1 MKKKIIL
8 SSLFALSLFA
18 LPLTAC
24 NEEGGSVPSGSV
36 ATATISIK
44 TPSKTSFEV
53 GESETLEAELLNF
66 PEGTA
71 VNWYSSN
78 TAVISISQKGKINA
92 LAEGT
97 SEITCKAREV
107 TSAPLVITVT
117 PKKVPSITLKEP
129 SKSEIEVNEEI
140 QLTFDIK
147 NTDQTNVTF
156 VANNDN
162 VSITSAG
169 VVKGL
174 KVGTSKIHAELGEIK
189 SNEIT
194 LTILEES
201 KELTVAIEAPS
212 KKYLVANG
220 TYRLVSKV
228 KGNVNNYP
236 LEYVSSNPAVLS
248 VNDSGMVT
256 ALAAGV
262 ATITLK
268 VHDVTSDPVE
278 FTVLAS
284 YSPVESVS
292 YEKTS
297 IEIVKGESFTFTNVM
312 ILPETADQSFT
323 LTSSDSKYVSVD
335 GDTITGLN
343 ASDDS
348 VLVTIHAGG
357 KEAFVAVTVKS
368 AFDAYVPSIKAK
380 LQTADQKEATM
391 AKQGHLYFQDQDAT
405 GKDTTYDKYDF
416 VVNSDNRSVTR
427 HKKKSQYS
435 SGDKNERISFTY
447 YNDDLI
453 QYTESFDDDDNPTGT
468 PDVLKKDV
476 VESEGGYTEVD
487 KPIALNAV
495 NYPYVGSFD
504 TYSPKCGFAK
514 YVLSNYFNSKFFGTS
529 NSENKNSFQ
538 FSKTQDDV
546 YTLKMDVNSNWGD
559 LQNKIELNLAFK
571 DELLVTISGKIS
583 KYDDDD
589 YDDVVS
595 LTGSTLID
603 GVLESGTREKSSG
616 LFDPDSMYLTNF
628 DVEFYTGYGAN
639 KKTGTEFA
647 PGEYVYYDFINTLPS
662 TYDKNVDTGYLT
674 IDENYKSKVTLGPTY
689 IKANEAIEDLPVTIH
704 TAKLSKTFHLK
715 FAEQITKTLTYDG
728 ASGMIVGDT
737 ISCKVSFDK
746 NSATDIVYSVTSSNE
761 GKATIKKGTT
771 SASGGYGAFTFN
783 ATDAGT
789 YSIKAHDNKSGL
801 DMTQDIVVYE
811 NSDAGIVEYL
821 GKVKPQNY
829 GSVVT
834 KPTLV
839 KNDDSS
845 FTLSFVYRYQY
856 DDDYTDTDT
865 ITANFNYSGGT
876 FTLVSSTS
884 KSGVV
889 VKTIGFNS
897 GHASLRLTFDYPD
910 DGTDYTCTPVT
921 ISLK

>member
-97 SEITCKAREV
+97 SEITCKAGEV

-504 TYSPKCGFAK
+504 TNSSKCGFAK
-514 YVLSNYFNSKFFGTS
+514 YILNNYFNSTFFGTS
-529 NSENKNSFQ
+529 NADNKNSFQ
-538 FSKTQDDV
+538 YSKALDGEV
-546 YTLKMDVNSNWGD
+546 YTLKMDSVSSYA
-559 LQNKIELNLAFK
+559 KKCIELTLSFNN
-571 DELLVTISGKIS
+571 DLLVSVNGKLTNYDIDWDDNVTLEGYTI
-583 KYDDDD
+583 
-589 YDDVVS
+589 
-595 LTGSTLID
+595 ID
-603 GVLESGTREKSSG
+603 GVLESGTREVSTG
-616 LFDPDSMYLTNF
+616 LFDPDSMYLTGF
-628 DVEFYTGYGAN
+628 DAEFYTGYGSN
-639 KKTGTEFA
+639 KKVGTEFA
-647 PGEYVYYDFINTLPS
+647 PGVNVSFNFINTLPS
-662 TYDKNVDTGYLT
+662 TYNAAVDTGYLT
-674 IDENYKSKVTLGPTY
+674 VDEQYKSKVTITGNY
-689 IKANEAIEDLPVTIH
+689 ITANEEIEDLPVTIH
-704 TAKLSKTFHLK
+704 AAKLSKTFHLK
-715 FAEQITKTLTYDG
+715 FAEQKTKTLTYDG
-728 ASGMIVGDT
+728 TTKTIAGDSV
-737 ISCKVSFDK
+737 SCKVKFDK
-746 NSATDIVYSVTSSNE
+746 NTAIDIVYSITSSNAD
-761 GKATIKKGTT
+761 KATITKG
-771 SASGGYGAFTFN
+771 SLYSYSGYQTFTFN
-783 ATDAGT
+783 ATEAGT

-845 FTLSFVYRYQY
+845 FTLSFLYQY
-856 DDDYTDTDT
+856 DCDWETATDT
-865 ITANFNYSGGT
+865 ITANFNYSDGT

-884 KSGVV
+884 KSGVI
-889 VKTIGFNS
+889 VKTIGFES
-897 GHASLRLTFDYPD
+897 GHSSLRLTFDYPD